1 VAASE
6 SYDHSDEVDVIGE
19 GDQLPKFSLAADD
32 GTTVT
37 RDSLRGHNTVLY
49 FYPKDDT
56 SGCTKEACDFRDA
69 FPRFGKTNAQ
79 VIGVSPDSVESHVKF
94 KKKYQLPFKLLA
106 DEGHKLADAMGVWK
120 EKSMYGKKY
129 MGVERTT
136 VIIDRD
142 GRVARIFPKVR
153 VPGHVEEVEAALRD
167 LDRK

>member
-1 VAASE
+1 MIE
-6 SYDHSDEVDVIGE
+6 E
-19 GDQLPKFSLAADD
+19 GQQLPKFSLPADD
-32 GTTVT
+32 GNVVT
-37 RDSLRGHNTVLY
+37 ADSLRGKNTVLY

-79 VIGVSPDSVESHVKF
+79 VIGVSPDDVESHRKF
-94 KKKYQLPFKLLA
+94 KKKYQLPFQLLA
-106 DEGHKLADAMGVWK
+106 DEAHKLAEALGVWK

-136 VIIDRD
+136 ILVDRS

-167 LDRK
+167 LDQK